1 MQFQKKRKK
10 GVMQMCF
17 NYEGGNNVEDG
28 NEHLCDFQ
36 LPENV
41 LAYPRQAIQE
51 VEEE

>member
-1 MQFQKKRKK
+1 
-10 GVMQMCF
+10 MCF